1 MKEHIQDATSYQ
13 HLNNV
18 GMDVG
23 WRNLGVMKELFEK
36 IRKGKMEPCIELLL
50 GKINGMVSDILCG
63 HGISFH

>member
-13 HLNNV
+13 HPNNV

-23 WRNLGVMKELFEK
+23 WRNLGVMKKLFEK
-36 IRKGKMEPCIELLL
+36 IRKGKMESCIELLI
-50 GKINGMVSDILCG
+50 GKINGMVFDILCG